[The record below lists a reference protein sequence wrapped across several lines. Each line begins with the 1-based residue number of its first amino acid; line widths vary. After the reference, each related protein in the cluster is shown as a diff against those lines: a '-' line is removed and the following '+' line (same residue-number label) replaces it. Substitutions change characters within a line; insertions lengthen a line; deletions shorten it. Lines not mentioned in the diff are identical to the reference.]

1 MFILYKK
8 EVIVMHNESMELV
21 VLEEGSES
29 GAVQA
34 CCTSGS
40 AAVR

>member
-8 EVIVMHNESMELV
+8 EVIAMREENQELV
-21 VLEEGSES
+21 VLEEGAES

-34 CCTSGS
+34 CCTTGS